1 MSPPAPE
8 QSPHGRAWLA
18 WLAAVFLTALAPRLV
33 YTAQFERDHPQAE
46 RLAIDEGSYDRWARE
61 LAGGDWIGHEI
72 FFQEPLYAY
81 GLGVVYELAGQDPT
95 AQREL
100 ARTIQAVLGAA
111 TAVLVALLGA
121 RAVSRK
127 AGLVAGFGMA
137 VYRPAIWMGA
147 LLLKPAL
154 FLPVLTL
161 FAIALLSTRRLE
173 AARASVRLARWL
185 LVGLLA
191 GVGALLRGNML
202 ILSPLFVAWPVARA
216 LLQRQRAASALG
228 SAAAVA
234 LGVALALAP
243 VALRNRAVGG
253 RLVLTT
259 SGAGTNVYGGNNPF
273 NPYGLATEFPWVRGV
288 PEHEA
293 GDWRHEAERR
303 LGRALDPAEVSR
315 YWLGQAIESAR
326 AHPGLH
332 ASILWNKLRLT
343 LGAYEVPDNH
353 FIEWDARYVPFLR
366 LPLLGFAGVGTLGVA
381 GLLVALVR
389 AARRRDPPRPEALEL
404 AALVALYL
412 GTIVL
417 TVTSERVR
425 LALVPPL
432 LPFAAAWIL
441 GLRRAPRELVLPIA
455 SLAAAALLVLLP
467 VLPEAKR
474 QADFDER
481 DHNLAVGLLTD
492 PIDLDAAAKLAA
504 GLEQRHPADPRV
516 LILCADVEYRLARR
530 QLDDADPAVRARASE
545 GVVRALT
552 RLGHAAE
559 SDKPTARFQAQA
571 LTAAIL
577 QFLGRWPEAEE
588 RYRAALLFDP
598 SDRDLRRRLA
608 VVVAERAVAA
618 PEPELRRR
626 GLEEALALVRALL
639 DEQREPELEELAA
652 RFDRA
657 LGS

>member
-1 MSPPAPE
+1 VSPPAQA
-8 QSPHGRAWLA
+8 QSPRGRAWLA
-18 WLAAVFLTALAPRLV
+18 WLAAVFLTALVPRLV
-33 YTAQFERDHPQAE
+33 YSAQFERDHPQAD
-46 RLAIDEGSYDRWARE
+46 RLPIDERSYDRWARE

-81 GLGVVYELAGQDPT
+81 GLGVVYELAGSEPH

-111 TAVLVALLGA
+111 TSVLVALLGA
-121 RAVSRK
+121 RVVSRK
-127 AGLVAGFGMA
+127 AGLVAGFCMA
-137 VYRPAIWMGA
+137 LYRPAIWMGA

-161 FAIALLSTRRLE
+161 FAIALLSTRGLE
-173 AARASVRLARWL
+173 SARPSVRLWRWL
-185 LVGLLA
+185 LVGVLA

-202 ILSPLFVAWPVARA
+202 ILSPLFAAWPVARA
-216 LLQRQRAASALG
+216 LWQRQRVAPAIG
-228 SAAAVA
+228 SAAAIG

-259 SGAGTNVYGGNNPF
+259 SGAGTNVYGGNNPY

-293 GDWRHEAERR
+293 GDWKHEAERR

-315 YWLGQAIESAR
+315 YWLGQALESAR
-326 AHPGLH
+326 EHPALH

-343 LGAYEVPDNH
+343 LGSYEVPDNH
-353 FIEWDARYVPFLR
+353 FIEWDARYVPFLQ
-366 LPLLGFAGVGTLGVA
+366 LPLPGFAVVGTLGLA
-381 GLLVALVR
+381 GLLIALVR
-389 AARRRDPPRPEALEL
+389 TARRRAPPRPEALEL
-404 AALVALYL
+404 AALFALYL

-425 LALVPPL
+425 LALVPLL
-432 LPFAAAWIL
+432 LPFAAAWLL
-441 GLRRAPRELVLPIA
+441 GLRRAPRELAVSLA

-474 QADFDER
+474 DADFDER

-492 PIDLDAAAKLAA
+492 PVDLDGAAKLAA
-504 GLEQRHPADPRV
+504 DLERLHPADPRV
-516 LILCADVEYRLARR
+516 QILNADVDYRLARR
-530 QLDDADPAVRARASE
+530 QLDAADPAVRARAGE
-545 GVVRALT
+545 GVVRALS
-552 RLGHAAE
+552 RLEHAAE
-559 SDKPTARFQAQA
+559 SDKPTLRFQAQA
-571 LTAAIL
+571 LSAAIL
-577 QFLGRWPEAEE
+577 QYLGRWPEAEE
-588 RYRAALLFDP
+588 RYRSALLFDP
-598 SDRDLRRRLA
+598 SDRDVRRRLA
-608 VVVAERAVAA
+608 VVIAERAVAA
-618 PEPELRRR
+618 SEPEARRR
-626 GLEEALALVRALL
+626 GLQEALALVRALL
-639 DEQREPELEELAA
+639 DEQHEPELEDLAA